1 MLAWQASQTTRVLR
15 RRVAMICAHSG
26 CGFPGLFHG
35 GHSIPFRRSA
45 LRIPPGS
52 RMSSHLCP
60 FALYVALRT
69 MLRMGSGARRASDC
83 LRAERALC
91 GRRRFRSLIRERNIF
106 WAGLPPRLSRWCS
119 ATSRSTRRTCASRP
133 APTELKRCVLGR
145 IGPANRQARPLA
157 GRASLL
163 ASSRAFN
170 PPKLCCAGKP
180 DPPQQPPHS
189 TVGNIVLSA
198 T

>member
-1 MLAWQASQTTRVLR
+1 LGWFATAAIALVL
-15 RRVAMICAHSG
+15 
-26 CGFPGLFHG
+26 
-35 GHSIPFRRSA
+35 GHESLDSTN
-45 LRIPPGS
+45 
-52 RMSSHLCP
+52 MC
-60 FALYVALRT
+60 VE
-69 MLRMGSGARRASDC
+69 AR
-83 LRAERALC
+83 
-91 GRRRFRSLIRERNIF
+91 
-106 WAGLPPRLSRWCS
+106 
-119 ATSRSTRRTCASRP
+119 
-133 APTELKRCVLGR
+133 TELKRCVLGR

-180 DPPQQPPHS
+180 DPLQQPPHS